1 MPRQIICT
9 TDSKKLRD
17 SLISKTSIRPSAQ
30 SLYLG
35 LNQELAKT
43 CTTSLSPNQYSQ
55 CLGREFDY
63 VIFDISGHSG
73 FRFQSLLA
81 LSGTVK
87 ASGVLFIIEPIPN
100 SNVWTGISVNYPLQ
114 SQKVS
119 SSLWQYLKQ
128 HIDTIFY
135 HQDVDKLM
143 SFDAVTSQESL
154 QLKNQFSR
162 AISEQNDTLH
172 SILDYLERDLKNE
185 KNIVITANRGRGKSH
200 LLARLAFQLLNS
212 EHKILC
218 IQQRNNDDQVLKNT
232 LEYLSQNSI
241 FLNQCIQIGSG
252 KIAFTSTDSP
262 LLQET
267 WDTIIIDEAASYS
280 LSVLK
285 RLSTLD
291 GIKIYSSTTHG
302 YEGTGQGFKRI
313 FVEQLPSYF
322 QVELSTAFRFQIP
335 CPIELAF
342 TLNPVNTV
350 QLADGFHKIKHEHD
364 VILACYSLLS
374 EAHYQSR
381 PDDLQRLFDCPNTHC
396 IVYVEQAKI
405 CGVCIYFEEK
415 LKDISDELKNDILSG
430 ERRVQGHLGLQQIAH
445 TYRCKKILQQTHWRI
460 NRIAVKTE
468 KRRQGIGSQLVHY
481 LLDMS
486 SEANAHVTS
495 SFSFQKH
502 VHTFWECNGFVIV
515 RFGQQANTATGVNN
529 VLVIHN
535 KNNLLLQELEP
546 LITLQCH
553 WGLAKPISQDLIQ
566 QLHSYKNTLC
576 EMLNDFKA
584 GKRHFDHTQYVLYGL
599 HMMNILESST
609 LTFWFNNL
617 DMNVKKRYQLL
628 KCHGKAELIKQ
639 VKEEV

>member
-1 MPRQIICT
+1 M
-9 TDSKKLRD
+9 
-17 SLISKTSIRPSAQ
+17 
-30 SLYLG
+30 
-35 LNQELAKT
+35 
-43 CTTSLSPNQYSQ
+43 
-55 CLGREFDY
+55 
-63 VIFDISGHSG
+63 
-73 FRFQSLLA
+73 
-81 LSGTVK
+81 
-87 ASGVLFIIEPIPN
+87 
-100 SNVWTGISVNYPLQ
+100 
-114 SQKVS
+114 
-119 SSLWQYLKQ
+119 
-128 HIDTIFY
+128 
-135 HQDVDKLM
+135 
-143 SFDAVTSQESL
+143 
-154 QLKNQFSR
+154 
-162 AISEQNDTLH
+162 
-172 SILDYLERDLKNE
+172 
-185 KNIVITANRGRGKSH
+185 
-200 LLARLAFQLLNS
+200 
-212 EHKILC
+212 
-218 IQQRNNDDQVLKNT
+218 
-232 LEYLSQNSI
+232 
-241 FLNQCIQIGSG
+241 
-252 KIAFTSTDSP
+252 
-262 LLQET
+262 
-267 WDTIIIDEAASYS
+267 
-280 LSVLK
+280 
-285 RLSTLD
+285 
-291 GIKIYSSTTHG
+291 
-302 YEGTGQGFKRI
+302 
-313 FVEQLPSYF
+313 
-322 QVELSTAFRFQIP
+322 
-335 CPIELAF
+335 
-342 TLNPVNTV
+342 
-350 QLADGFHKIKHEHD
+350 
-364 VILACYSLLS
+364 
-374 EAHYQSR
+374 
-381 PDDLQRLFDCPNTHC
+381 
-396 IVYVEQAKI
+396 VYVEQSKI

-415 LKDISDELKNDILSG
+415 LNDKSDELKNDILSG

-468 KRRQGIGSQLVHY
+468 KRRQGIGSQLVQY

-617 DMNVKKRYQLL
+617 DMNVKKKYQIL